1 MGLRSLK
8 PGRASAGQPDH
19 RLDDLAVVLVG
30 ARRLSLSYSRWVGQ
44 QPVVYLITGPMA
56 AGKSTVARLLASR
69 FERGV
74 HLEGDVFR
82 RSIVS
87 GRVEMTPDP
96 SPEALEQ
103 LRLRYRLA
111 AAAADTY
118 FGAGFTVALEDVV
131 AGPPLGDYRT
141 MIRSRPCHVIVLV
154 PSVEVVAARESERTH
169 KGYGPWTV
177 EQLYDGF
184 VSTTP
189 RVGIWLDTTDL
200 TAEETVEAILAQ
212 TPSLPSPIVV
222 VDYDE
227 TWPARFAEV
236 AHLARDAVADF
247 GAEVEHVGSTS
258 VPGLAA
264 KPVIDVD
271 VVVRSPDDVAVA
283 IERLRS
289 LGYVYQG
296 DKGVRGREAFM
307 WPPGTEPHHL
317 YVVVAGSQPHSDH
330 VRFRD
335 YLRQHPDVANEYAAL
350 KRSLA
355 EEHRDDRLGYTDA
368 KSEFVAGVLRAAE
381 AEDHGR

>member
-1 MGLRSLK
+1 
-8 PGRASAGQPDH
+8 
-19 RLDDLAVVLVG
+19 
-30 ARRLSLSYSRWVGQ
+30 VGQ

-56 AGKSTVARLLASR
+56 AGKSTVAQLLASR

-131 AGPPLGDYRT
+131 AGPLLGDYRT

-154 PSVEVVAARESERTH
+154 PSLEAVAARESERPHT
-169 KGYGPWTV
+169 GYGAWTV
-177 EQLYDGF
+177 AQLYDGF
-184 VSTTP
+184 VSATP
-189 RVGIWLDTTDL
+189 QQTVDT
-200 TAEETVEAILAQ
+200 ILAQ
-212 TPSLPSPIVV
+212 TPPLPSPIVV
-222 VDYDE
+222 TDYDQ

-236 AHLARDAVADF
+236 ADAVRDAVADL
-247 GAEVEHVGSTS
+247 AAQVEHVGSTS
-258 VPGLAA
+258 IPGLAA
-264 KPVIDVD
+264 KPVIDID

-283 IERLRS
+283 IQRLRS

-296 DKGVRGREAFM
+296 DKGIRGREAFM
-307 WPPGTEPHHL
+307 WPPGAEPHHL
-317 YVVVAGSQPHSDH
+317 YVVVAGSQPHRDH

-335 YLRQHPDVANEYAAL
+335 YLRQHPDVANDYAAL

-355 EEHRDDRLGYTDA
+355 EAYRDDRLGYADA
-368 KSEFVAGVLRAAE
+368 KSKFVTGVLWAAE
-381 AEDHGR
+381 AEDRRR

>member
-1 MGLRSLK
+1 MPSLT
-8 PGRASAGQPDH
+8 
-19 RLDDLAVVLVG
+19 G
-30 ARRLSLSYSRWVGQ
+30 ALSLARGLQGDAVGRGGFAVSYARWVGQ
-44 QPVVYLITGPMA
+44 QPVVYLISGPMA

-87 GRVEMTPDP
+87 GRLEMTPDP

-118 FGAGFTVALEDVV
+118 VGAGFTVALEDVV
-131 AGPPLGDYRT
+131 AGPLLGDYRT

-154 PSVEVVAARESERTH
+154 PSVQAIVARESQRAH
-169 KGYGPWTV
+169 QGYGAWTV
-177 EQLYDGF
+177 QQLYDGF
-184 VSTTP
+184 VSATP

-200 TAEETVEAILAQ
+200 TAEQTVQTILAQ
-212 TPSLPSPIVV
+212 TPPVASPIVIA
-222 VDYDE
+222 DYDE
-227 TWPARFAEV
+227 GWPARFAQV
-236 AHLARDAVADF
+236 AQPVRDAVADL

-271 VVVRSPDDVAVA
+271 VVVRSPDDVAAA
-283 IERLRS
+283 IQRLRS

-296 DKGVRGREAFM
+296 DKGVRGREAFL
-307 WPPGTEPHHL
+307 WPPDAEPHHL
-317 YVVVAGSQPHSDH
+317 YVVVAGSQPHRDH

-335 YLRQHPDVANEYAAL
+335 YLRQHPEVANDYAAL

-355 EEHRDDRLGYTDA
+355 SEHRDDRLGYTDA

-381 AEDHGR
+381 AEDHRR